1 MPATITWT
9 LTGAALGTAFSAA
22 GILSQ
27 YFFFTGA
34 NRSFADLLK
43 AGPVY
48 WFLLLIPFLS
58 PLLGFAAGAMKTR
71 LVLTARDLEDV
82 RAQLGDTEQQSEI
95 KKLME
100 ELSVNL
106 DHLQDITN
114 NIHEGICVIDRNCLI
129 EYGFNRRFQEIFGHD
144 EYTGKS
150 ILESIFRNTVS
161 DIKREIRD
169 FIDLCFQ
176 NPATSDSML
185 NDVNPITKFSYF
197 FFEGGKE
204 HEKIVKTKIVR
215 IRNLAGDIENLMF
228 IFEDVTIDEKMDIAL
243 EKQERAYQDE
253 LSIISLIF
261 KNDKDMM
268 INFINESNDVIEKVQ
283 QKYLE
288 IEPGSKNSELLFGIQ
303 GIIHLIKGEAFS
315 LGFEEIAKAA
325 GDFEAYIKTI
335 AHETI
340 SLEHNLAIIE
350 MYENLYNRINKVNTV
365 AQKLF
370 SISEGTRKLGS
381 DVLAISV
388 NRYNELK
395 KETSEIIERYTAGV
409 LNANDLGK
417 LKKRIDGLDMISL
430 DILRKE
436 LSLVNEK
443 AALKHNKRV
452 ILNFIYDMDGLPE
465 IQYRIVKETLVHL
478 IRNSIAHGIEDSAA
492 RREKGKDETGR
503 INIHIFQENTHY
515 AILYADDGA
524 GFDLEK
530 IKTKAIANGLADA
543 RSATSLSENDI
554 IGFIFK
560 EGFSTTEDADV
571 LSGTGIG
578 MPVVKQNVLQE
589 LKGTLK
595 IKNRRDKGVSF
606 KIIF

>member
-1 MPATITWT
+1 M
-9 LTGAALGTAFSAA
+9 ALGSVFSAT
-22 GILSQ
+22 GILAQ
-27 YFFFTGA
+27 YFFFIGE
-34 NRSFADLLK
+34 NRSAAAILK
-43 AGPVY
+43 GGPVY
-48 WFLLLIPFLS
+48 WFLFLIPALFSLW
-58 PLLGFAAGAMKTR
+58 GFAAGSIKNR
-71 LVLTARDLEDV
+71 LGMISGELDYVKS
-82 RAQLGDTEQQSEI
+82 QLADTEQQTEI
-95 KKLME
+95 RKLME
-100 ELSVNL
+100 ELSINL

-114 NIHEGICVIDRNCLI
+114 NIHEGICVIDRNCVI

-150 ILESIFRNTVS
+150 ILDSVFKNTVG
-161 DIKREIRD
+161 DMKREIRE

-176 NPATSDSML
+176 NPATSDNML

-197 FFEGGKE
+197 FFDGGKE
-204 HEKIVKTKIVR
+204 HEKIIKTKIVR
-215 IRNLAGDIENLMF
+215 IKNADGDVENLMF
-228 IFEDVTIDEKMDIAL
+228 IFDDVTIDEKMDIAL

-268 INFINESNDVIEKVQ
+268 INFINESNDVVEKIQ

-288 IEPGSKNSELLFGIQ
+288 IEPGSKNKELLFGIQ

-335 AHETI
+335 AGETI

-350 MYENLYNRINKVNTV
+350 MYENLYNKINKVNAV

-381 DVLAISV
+381 DIFAISV
-388 NRYNELK
+388 SRYNELK
-395 KETSEIIERYTAGV
+395 KETREIIERYDTGV
-409 LNANDLGK
+409 LTPADLSR
-417 LKKRIDGLDMISL
+417 LQKRIEGLDMISL

-436 LSLVNEK
+436 LNLINEK

-465 IQYRIVKETLVHL
+465 LQYRAVKETLVHL
-478 IRNSIAHGIEDSAA
+478 IRNSIAHGIENSAT

-503 INIHIFQENTHY
+503 INIHIFQEDTHY
-515 AILYADDGA
+515 AILYSDDGA

-530 IKTKAIANGLADA
+530 IKAKAIANGLADS
-543 RSATSLSENDI
+543 RSASGLSENDI
-554 IGFIFK
+554 IGFIFRD
-560 EGFSTTEDADV
+560 GFSTTEDADV
-571 LSGTGIG
+571 ISGTGIG
-578 MPVVKQNVLQE
+578 MSVVKKNVLYD

-595 IKNRRDKGVSF
+595 IKNRRDRGVSF
-606 KIIF
+606 KIKF